1 MRLKIYVSLLA
12 FCFCTAHLQAQP
24 SAARPTATQLSAK
37 LSDDLLQKP
46 WKAQW
51 ITGPGRPINRFTASS
66 DLSLK
71 DYGIYKFRKTIN
83 L

>member
-1 MRLKIYVSLLA
+1 MRLKIYFSLLA
-12 FCFCTAHLQAQP
+12 FCLVTTHSHAQP
-24 SAARPTATQLSAK
+24 SDALPTTARQLSN
-37 LSDDLLQKP
+37 DLQQKP

-71 DYGIYKFRKTIN
+71 D
-83 L
+83 